1 MQPATNT
8 VVENTQ
14 RGKGPALHI
23 QTESEVKRN
32 SDIDSVISPLSVKMS
47 TIVKVR
53 ERIDFVLKGCKC
65 KTGCTSNRCK
75 SKKKLH
81 MCGPGCQC
89 LNCCN
94 MQTHQQQ
101 DVNEDVHYM
110 EVEEHGHDGDSDQ
123 YVDES
128 EDDLEMW
135 GDEEVVDILQSVF
148 GIDSDTEE
156 L

>member
-1 MQPATNT
+1 MQM
-8 VVENTQ
+8 Q
-14 RGKGPALHI
+14 K
-23 QTESEVKRN
+23 
-32 SDIDSVISPLSVKMS
+32 
-47 TIVKVR
+47 
-53 ERIDFVLKGCKC
+53 
-65 KTGCTSNRCK
+65 K
-75 SKKKLH
+75 S
-81 MCGPGCQC
+81 CGPGCQC

-101 DVNEDVHYM
+101 DVDEDIRYM
-110 EVEEHGHDGDSDQ
+110 EVDDHGHDRESDQ